1 MSNFSSVYGPVKSW
15 RYGRSLGIDPIGAI
29 SSCSFSC
36 AYCQL
41 GKIQYQ
47 TLERHEF
54 ITTEAIASDLR
65 KSDYQSADVV
75 TVSGSGE
82 PTLALNLGD
91 IAIAVKE
98 FINKPLIVLTNGTL
112 LGNSSVRSALQLVD
126 EVSVKLDG
134 VSTEQIKRVN
144 KPSFPFDWQEFWL
157 GILNFRQSYSGLLTV
172 QTMFLNPW
180 DIEEKKTYINLMA
193 TLQPDRIYLNVPSR
207 PKPMERSLDGREN
220 HAKSD
225 NSDRISYQFP
235 CLNRNWLA
243 EFAQEIRAN
252 KRISIDI
259 GGA

>member
-1 MSNFSSVYGPVKSW
+1 MINFSSVYGPVKSW

-41 GKIQYQ
+41 GKIQDS
-47 TLERHEF
+47 TLERREF
-54 ITTEAIASDLR
+54 ISTDAIASDLR

-98 FINKPLIVLTNGTL
+98 SINKPLIVLTNGTL
-112 LGNSSVRSALQLVD
+112 LGNPTVCSALQLVD

-134 VSTEQIKRVN
+134 VSAKQIKGIN
-144 KPSFPFDWQEFWL
+144 HPSFPFDWEEFWE
-157 GILNFRQSYSGLLTV
+157 GILNFRQNYSGLITV
-172 QTMFLNPW
+172 QTMFLSPW
-180 DIEEKKTYINLMA
+180 DIEEKKTYINLMTA
-193 TLQPDRIYLNVPSR
+193 LQPDLIYLNVPTR

-220 HAKSD
+220 NGKSD
-225 NSDRISYQFP
+225 NSDRTSYQFP
-235 CLNRNWLA
+235 CLNRNWLE
-243 EFAQEIRAN
+243 EFAQEVQAN
-252 KRISIDI
+252 KQIPIDI
-259 GGA
+259 GGV

>member
-1 MSNFSSVYGPVKSW
+1 MNNFSSVYGPVKSW

-54 ITTEAIASDLR
+54 ISTEAIASDLR

-82 PTLALNLGD
+82 PTLALNLGN

-112 LGNSSVRSALQLVD
+112 LGDSSVRSALQLVD
-126 EVSVKLDG
+126 EVSIKLDG
-134 VSTEQIKRVN
+134 VSAKQIKETN
-144 KPSFPFDWQEFWL
+144 HPSFTFDWQKFWL
-157 GILNFRQSYSGLLTV
+157 GILNFRQSYSGSLTV
-172 QTMFLNPW
+172 QTMFLYPW
-180 DIEEKKTYINLMA
+180 DIEEKKTYINLMTA
-193 TLQPDRIYLNVPSR
+193 LQPDHIYLNVPSR

-220 HAKSD
+220 HTKSE

-235 CLNRNWLA
+235 CLNRNWLE
-243 EFAQEIRAN
+243 EFAREIQAN
-252 KRISIDI
+252 KQIPINI
-259 GGA
+259 GGE